1 MSGSVHWKKDDYENT
16 IPWIENQILSID
28 SNTTHLHSYIAVG
41 ELENEPLLTAN
52 KRLYKALEEKK
63 YQTIYE
69 EFQGGHDSVWWR
81 EKLFDG
87 LRVLELTKTTL
98 KNKKER
104 ESMNQEELD
113 KN

>member
-1 MSGSVHWKKDDYENT
+1 MLSICGSVHWKKDDYENT

-98 KNKKER
+98 KIKRR
-104 ESMNQEELD
+104 ENL
-113 KN
+113 

>member
-98 KNKKER
+98 KIKRR

>member
-52 KRLYKALEEKK
+52 KRLYKSLRRKRNTKPFMKSFKADTIAFGGEKS
-63 YQTIYE
+63 Y
-69 EFQGGHDSVWWR
+69 
-81 EKLFDG
+81 
-87 LRVLELTKTTL
+87 
-98 KNKKER
+98 
-104 ESMNQEELD
+104 SMD
-113 KN
+113 